1 MKFAHLADCHLGG
14 WRDEKLKKIGHE
26 SFSLAVDKCIEK
38 EVDFVLISGDLFNTS
53 VPSIDSLKHAAKELK
68 RLNDSSIPCYVITG
82 SHDHSP
88 SGKTMVDVLEEA
100 GLLVNV
106 MKVEDEKLHLTTDE
120 KTEVKLA
127 GVYGRRLGLE
137 REDYASLDLSE
148 AEKTSGFKIF
158 LFHTALEEFKP
169 NELKHVDC
177 QSYKELPRGF
187 NYYAGGHVHYLFQ
200 KNIDDGLLTYPG
212 ALYPNNFKELEEF
225 KIGHFYIVNENLEV
239 EDVRL
244 SIKDVVSKTISV
256 DGLRPI
262 EAEEKILREVR
273 DLDCEDEI
281 VTLRIEGTIIEG
293 RTSDID
299 LNKIDKEL
307 SSAYAVLKNTNKLQ
321 VVEEGEEM
329 MIEEENP
336 EKIELQMVEEKLD
349 DAEKKKIANTL
360 ISDLVLEKSEGEKIQ
375 DFEDRVLNTAI
386 ESLGLGELLDE
397 NKKNTA

>member
-1 MKFAHLADCHLGG
+1 
-14 WRDEKLKKIGHE
+14 
-26 SFSLAVDKCIEK
+26 
-38 EVDFVLISGDLFNTS
+38 
-53 VPSIDSLKHAAKELK
+53 
-68 RLNDSSIPCYVITG
+68 
-82 SHDHSP
+82 
-88 SGKTMVDVLEEA
+88 
-100 GLLVNV
+100 
-106 MKVEDEKLHLTTDE
+106 
-120 KTEVKLA
+120 
-127 GVYGRRLGLE
+127 
-137 REDYASLDLSE
+137 
-148 AEKTSGFKIF
+148 
-158 LFHTALEEFKP
+158 
-169 NELKHVDC
+169 
-177 QSYKELPRGF
+177 
-187 NYYAGGHVHYLFQ
+187 
-200 KNIDDGLLTYPG
+200 
-212 ALYPNNFKELEEF
+212 
-225 KIGHFYIVNENLEV
+225 IVNENLEV